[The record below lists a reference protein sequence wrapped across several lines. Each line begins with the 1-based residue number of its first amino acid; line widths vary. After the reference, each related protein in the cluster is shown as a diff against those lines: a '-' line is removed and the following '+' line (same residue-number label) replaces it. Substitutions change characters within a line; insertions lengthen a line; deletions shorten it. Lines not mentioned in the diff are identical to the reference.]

1 MARKKPSRGLK
12 VQIDQQIAEL
22 DSERARLVAARAAL
36 ERDKPKRLSQDDI
49 AAYLQEH
56 PGSTYTEIAEG
67 LKALPRN
74 IAAHLNRGKT
84 AGRFQSDRGKW
95 TVREGK
101 L

>member
-1 MARKKPSRGLK
+1 MAPQRPSRRAIAQL
-12 VQIDQQIAEL
+12 DRDIAEL

-49 AAYLQEH
+49 AAYLEEH
-56 PGSTYTEIAEG
+56 PGATYTEIAEG

-95 TVREGK
+95 TVLEGK